1 MNKIQR
7 ASSPS
12 PYRAVADWSLFLDK
26 MLTFTANERK
36 KNNWATVSSTLTLI

>member
-26 MLTFTANERK
+26 MLALTANERK
-36 KNNWATVSSTLTLI
+36 KNNWTTVPSTPTLI